1 MLRALL
7 IAVSLEGVL
16 PGLTRVRRPIAVIRH
31 DRIRDAR
38 TRRGLRALA
47 RHLAA
52 ASPSPAPR
60 TVADWRRPET
70 RSSGGGTGAG
80 VVFFRTG

>member
-16 PGLTRVRRPIAVIRH
+16 PGLARVRRPVPVVRFG
-31 DRIRDAR
+31 RRRDG
-38 TRRGLRALA
+38 RRLRALA

-52 ASPSPAPR
+52 APSMPVPR
-60 TVADWRRPET
+60 TVADWRVYDT
-70 RSSGGGTGAG
+70 RSGGGGTGAQ
-80 VVFFRTG
+80 VVFFTTG